1 MTSREKINFEMWV
14 YALKMFSDT
23 SFAFT
28 YDDPTS
34 GEKVE
39 LYWPH
44 LFYLKYKKESVY
56 NLITEDYENNC
67 YLVSQ
72 IWLFLCYRYDHG
84 IEGLEIE
91 PLVKFAVSK
100 KGGVNVNKP
109 LSCEEQKAKLRE
121 LQEYIYEKEPSWEG
135 KKFYY
140 QIILASVA

>member
-1 MTSREKINFEMWV
+1 MVLN
-14 YALKMFSDT
+14 
-23 SFAFT
+23 
-28 YDDPTS
+28 
-34 GEKVE
+34 
-39 LYWPH
+39 
-44 LFYLKYKKESVY
+44 YLKYKKESVY

-135 KKFYY
+135 KKFFY